1 MSRAFVDED
10 AGADETDG
18 MHEIPLPLPPGARNY
33 MTPEGALLMADE
45 LRRLVEEE
53 RPRAAGA
60 LAAAEPAAKAE
71 FLRRISTIDRRVSYL
86 SRMKA
91 ALSVVEP
98 PASAERV
105 VFGLVVRVGEERVR
119 EEGGFWQGP
128 DAGDALGATTEYRI
142 VGADESDPERGYVSW
157 ASPIAKALIG
167 KRVGEVAVVRLPVGE
182 NRLRVLAI
190 RFAESVS

>member
-18 MHEIPLPLPPGARNY
+18 MHEIPLPIPPGARNY
-33 MTPEGALLMADE
+33 MTPEGALLMAEE
-45 LRRLVEEE
+45 LRRLAEEE

-60 LAAAEPAAKAE
+60 LAAAEQAAKAE
-71 FLRRISTIDRRVSYL
+71 FLRRISTLDRRISYL

-105 VFGLVVRVGEERVR
+105 VFGLVVRVSEERAR
-119 EEGGFWQGP
+119 GEGGAELDGSGGQNGN
-128 DAGDALGATTEYRI
+128 AEYRI
-142 VGADESDPERGYVSW
+142 VGADESDPGRGYVSW

-167 KRVGEVAVVRLPVGE
+167 KRVGEVATVRLPVGE
-182 NRLRVLAI
+182 SRLRVLEI
-190 RFAESVS
+190 RFAE

>member
-18 MHEIPLPLPPGARNY
+18 MHEIPLPIPTGARNY
-33 MTPEGALLMADE
+33 MTPEGAIRMADE
-45 LRRLVEEE
+45 LRGLAEEE

-71 FLRRISTIDRRVSYL
+71 YLRRISTIDRRISYL

-105 VFGLVVRVGEERVR
+105 VFGLVVKVL
-119 EEGGFWQGP
+119 EEGG
-128 DAGDALGATTEYRI
+128 AGLAGGGGQTAEYRI
-142 VGADESDPERGYVSW
+142 VGADESDPARGYVSW

-167 KRVGEVAVVRLPVGE
+167 KRAGEVAVVKLPVGE
-182 NRLRVLAI
+182 RRLSVLEI
-190 RFAESVS
+190 RFAE

>member
-33 MTPEGALLMADE
+33 MTPEGAILMADE
-45 LRRLVEEE
+45 LRRLAEEE

-71 FLRRISTIDRRVSYL
+71 FLRRISAIDRRVSYL
-86 SRMKA
+86 TRMKA

-98 PASAERV
+98 PASVERV
-105 VFGLVVRVGEERVR
+105 VFGLVVSVR
-119 EEGGFWQGP
+119 EEGGGP
-128 DAGDALGATTEYRI
+128 GGGGGRTADYRI
-142 VGADESDPERGYVSW
+142 VGADESDPERGCVSW

-167 KRVGEVAVVRLPVGE
+167 KRVGEAAVVKLPVGE
-182 NRLRVLAI
+182 RRLRVIGI
-190 RFAESVS
+190 RFAQ

>member
-18 MHEIPLPLPPGARNY
+18 MHEIPLPIPAGARNY
-33 MTPEGALLMADE
+33 MTPEGALRMADE
-45 LRRLVEEE
+45 LRALAEEE

-71 FLRRISTIDRRVSYL
+71 CLRRISTIDRRISYL

-105 VFGLVVRVGEERVR
+105 VFGLAVKVL
-119 EEGGFWQGP
+119 EEGG
-128 DAGDALGATTEYRI
+128 AGLAGGGQTVEYRI
-142 VGADESDPERGYVSW
+142 VGADESDPGRGYVSW

-167 KRVGEVAVVRLPVGE
+167 KRAGEAAVVKLPVGE
-182 NRLRVLAI
+182 RRLRVLEI
-190 RFAESVS
+190 RFAE

>member
-10 AGADETDG
+10 AGADETGG

-45 LRRLVEEE
+45 LRRLAEEE

-71 FLRRISTIDRRVSYL
+71 FIRRISTIDRRVSYL
-86 SRMKA
+86 TRMKA

-98 PASAERV
+98 PASLERV
-105 VFGLVVRVGEERVR
+105 VFGLVVRVSEERGEVV
-119 EEGGFWQGP
+119 
-128 DAGDALGATTEYRI
+128 DYRI

-157 ASPIAKALIG
+157 ASPVAKALIG
-167 KRVGEVAVVRLPVGE
+167 KRVGEIAVVRLPVGE
-182 NRLRVLAI
+182 RRLRVLGI
-190 RFAESVS
+190 GFAE

>member
-18 MHEIPLPLPPGARNY
+18 MHEIPLPITPGARNY
-33 MTPEGALLMADE
+33 MTPEGALLMAEE
-45 LRRLVEEE
+45 LRRLAEEE

-60 LAAAEPAAKAE
+60 LAAAEQAAKAE
-71 FLRRISTIDRRVSYL
+71 FLRRISTIDRRITYL
-86 SRMKA
+86 TRMKA

-105 VFGLVVRVGEERVR
+105 VFGLVVSVGEERDRVR
-119 EEGGFWQGP
+119 EQGELERGSTI
-128 DAGDALGATTEYRI
+128 DYRI

-167 KRVGEVAVVRLPVGE
+167 KRVGEAATVRLPVGE
-182 NRLRVLAI
+182 QRLRVLGI
-190 RFAESVS
+190 RFAE